1 MLPLDS
7 LLYMSITDSHTQGL
21 MTHGIIMSA
30 VPLIE
35 LSVPPASKTLDSW
48 DHFSRSHHWVCSVP
62 DSIWLNKY
70 LLSHGYMSCAQKNV
84 TKWVVVAI
92 FNPFNLKQMS
102 DFHWVPAS
110 FHFKYRE
117 QI

>member
-35 LSVPPASKTLDSW
+35 LSVPPASKTLDS
-48 DHFSRSHHWVCSVP
+48 
-62 DSIWLNKY
+62 
-70 LLSHGYMSCAQKNV
+70 
-84 TKWVVVAI
+84 
-92 FNPFNLKQMS
+92 
-102 DFHWVPAS
+102 
-110 FHFKYRE
+110 
-117 QI
+117 